1 MEQAVFFDTQII
13 TRVSDGAIPAAM
25 WEEVIERLAGKYKY
39 RVSFTTFI
47 EVVNALAGGD
57 ESHFEQNRKRLL
69 VLTDVNGCE
78 FLPMP
83 GQFLRTAVLGL
94 SSERPE
100 FSPEQ
105 LKEVWMPVIR
115 GAQRKEDLSLGNVV
129 MASLPGDVD
138 LTAGIDL
145 AMVRRQ
151 MEAGKRLWGE
161 QLGLAKNAGKGMPP
175 PDLYAS
181 FILAFDAHAPQSPE
195 NVGRVS
201 RALDAA
207 YCHLAHIHLESTK
220 GAYKFEGKLQDW
232 IDNQQLMY
240 LADPNLTFVTADRK
254 LTAKLGKSLDRQRV
268 RGFEEFVKAL

>member
-25 WEEVIERLAGKYKY
+25 WEEVIEKLARKYKY

-57 ESHFEQNRKRLL
+57 EPHFEQNRKRLL
-69 VLTDVNGCE
+69 VLTDVDGCE

-83 GQFLRTAVLGL
+83 AQFLRTAVLGL
-94 SSERPE
+94 PSERPE
-100 FSPEQ
+100 FSPKQ

-151 MEAGKRLWGE
+151 MEDGKKLWGE
-161 QLGLAKNAGKGMPP
+161 QLGLAKNEGKGMPP
-175 PDLYAS
+175 PDLYAA

-195 NVGRVS
+195 NVVRVS
-201 RALDAA
+201 RALDAP

-240 LADPNLTFVTADRK
+240 LADPDLTFVTADRK
-254 LTAKLGKSLDRQRV
+254 LIAKLGKSLDRHRV
-268 RGFEEFVKAL
+268 REFEEFVKAL